1 MFENIH
7 SFNIKTNGL
16 KALSKYPIRYLKLAF
31 VLTNFKMTMLLTYTK
46 FNIPNS
52 YGVFFCTM
60 TCFFSFFYLTKSQ
73 SYYTIKVIIILSCIA
88 NCLNIRILYGQQY

>member
-31 VLTNFKMTMLLTYTK
+31 VLTNFQMTMLLTYTK

-52 YGVFFCTM
+52 YGFFCTIK
-60 TCFFSFFYLTKSQ
+60 CFFCFFLSRQISKLLYYQ
-73 SYYTIKVIIILSCIA
+73 SYYNTVKVMHC
-88 NCLNIRILYGQQY
+88 